1 MRRCDGDKGIDIV
14 DMTAGSPIPQQ
25 KDLFWASDNNKTNLQ
40 KLLREIAQ
48 TRSDTQVIFLSSMIE
63 DGELL
68 PAIQAN
74 GDPHG
79 IPELTQWIEK
89 ADDQIIIHVNYSVNV
104 HKIKH

>member
-1 MRRCDGDKGIDIV
+1 
-14 DMTAGSPIPQQ
+14 
-25 KDLFWASDNNKTNLQ
+25 
-40 KLLREIAQ
+40 
-48 TRSDTQVIFLSSMIE
+48 MIE

-79 IPELTQWIEK
+79 IPELTQWIEE

-104 HKIKH
+104 HKIKRQVVLSNDTDTFVLLLRHTPIS